1 MPWSQSPCSLLHPAN
16 NKYTNANTN
25 TREDSIPS
33 WSLQSALCL
42 QWHQLWPTFVESSAI
57 HSSFWNIRK
66 SMHLSSSSP
75 SVRFSYL
82 EVRTWLHFPHKY
94 APFRHPPQP
103 SIFSVSPEFK
113 VMDQLPISELFLL
126 LFTKN
131 NACLFLVL
139 ILFSFLTHFF
149 QLFWCKFQLEKHL
162 SRGEV

>member
-16 NKYTNANTN
+16 NTNTNTN

-103 SIFSVSPEFK
+103 SIFSVSPEFE
-113 VMDQLPISELFLL
+113 VMDHLPISELFLL
-126 LFTKN
+126 LFTKTML
-131 NACLFLVL
+131 ASSLCWSFSAFLL
-139 ILFSFLTHFF
+139 IFSNCFDVNFSWKST
-149 QLFWCKFQLEKHL
+149 W
-162 SRGEV
+162 V